1 MPAAAAETAATF
13 AGIHNENEFY
23 SHHYLSEVF
32 AGDIRETVERWREAA
47 AGAGIPPGA
56 ATPSDAGN
64 ATDPASTEDTSADP
78 TAAHARTPYGAL
90 RALAPE
96 YVRFRREFERER
108 RAERR
113 LELQR
118 GWFRRLLTTLGYG
131 GDWKPGNHLLEDGAE
146 APVLCAAGFT
156 AGAGIRTG
164 GGIGG
169 GATRTAA
176 TRTGDA
182 RTASP
187 DTANAATSTRA
198 GAIRTTATRT
208 TATRTT
214 ATRTGDARTT
224 SPDTA
229 NASTSTTATR
239 AGGARTA
246 TRAATARTTHT
257 AAPQLLVLGVLDAHA
272 RGEAEG
278 EDPLSLKPHRLQFHG
293 EAPPPEALLRE
304 TWNDI
309 LTRRIFGQER
319 PPRWVLILSYSRL
332 LLIERGKW
340 THHRLL
346 RFDFDE
352 ILGRREDATLKATA
366 ALLHRNSLL
375 PPEAG
380 GSGGRSLLDHLDDNS
395 HKHAF
400 AVSEDLKYA
409 LRESI
414 ELIGNEAIRYLREV
428 LKDRLY
434 DRPDDDL
441 AGQLG
446 LEALRYMYRLLFLFY
461 IEARPDLGYAP
472 VDSETY
478 RKGYGLEHLRDLE
491 MVRLTSE
498 ESLDGYYLHHSI
510 RTLFALVRDGFDGS
524 HRGGAA
530 DLLAAGTRPRRPQP
544 LPHPRQIRTHPHPPP
559 QPPSSQPHPAPRPD
573 PQPQPQPTR
582 RPPSSPQ
589 SPPRPYPQS
598 ATTAGPAT
606 RPAADPSPRPTA
618 HLPHGFRIDA
628 LDSALFRAG
637 STPLLDRVKLRNR
650 VLQQVIRL
658 MSLTRPA
665 TAGGRGGGRGGGRP
679 RQRRR
684 GRISYAQLG
693 INQLGAVYEALLSYR
708 GFFAEEDLYE
718 VKKAGED
725 GDVLKSAWFV
735 PARELDGYTED
746 ERVYER
752 DAQGRRSLRVHPRGR
767 FIYRLA
773 GRDRQKSASYYTPE
787 ALTRGVVKYA
797 LRELVPDDAPAD
809 RILDL
814 TVCEPAMG
822 SAAFL
827 NEAVNQLA
835 EKYLE
840 RKQREI
846 GRRIPHADYADELQK
861 VKLYLADRN
870 VYGVDLNPVAGELA
884 EVSLWLNCIHRGG
897 HVPWFGYQ
905 LVCGNSLVGA
915 RRQVFRTAT
924 LGRKNR
930 KPDLWFHHVPERIAP
945 PPASGGGNT
954 ASWERRVPP
963 GRGRPARIATPN
975 GRTDGNDE
983 RGANGR
989 TGGTGDRGDST
1000 GSGMSNRSAGNRGGS
1015 GGAVNTDVTASRERL
1030 VPSGGRPARLGRSH
1044 EPNAVIPAQAGI
1056 HTSWERSIPPERGR
1070 PGPAPNPPPDAP
1082 RTHRVRRPAGAVYHF
1097 LLPDPGMAAYADKAA
1112 KALMPESFE
1121 RIGEW
1126 RKSFFKPFTDEQIA
1140 ELEALSDRV
1149 DELWATHTEQ
1159 LARDHRETE
1168 DTLPVWGQPAPARE
1182 RRTTNTWKDRIRAQ
1196 GIFSEGARTAS
1207 PYRRLK
1213 LVMDY
1218 WCALWF
1224 WPIEAADRLPDRDDF
1239 LNEITLVLT
1248 GSVFQPGLGPNQTA
1262 DLFGEEYAEH
1272 AADIAK
1278 RIANEIGM
1286 LDLDR
1291 LFEQFPRLKFVD
1303 DLARRHRFHHWE
1315 LAFADLFY
1323 GERPDGRIRGG
1334 FDLVLGNPPWVKV
1347 KWEEGGVLG
1356 DYHPSF
1362 VLRPHSAAQL
1372 TTLRGAAFER
1382 YAGLRDDW
1390 LAELEQAEA
1399 TQNFLNARQ
1408 NYPLLAGQ
1416 QTNLYKCFL
1425 PQAWMIGSEDG
1436 VAGFLHPEGVYDDPK
1451 GGAFREALY
1460 PRLRAHFQFQNEKRL
1475 FSEVAHQMLF
1485 SINVYGSA
1493 RPSPAFIHVANL
1505 FAPAT
1510 VGACLDHDGHGP
1522 VPGIKDDTGGWNTA
1536 GHAHRA
1542 IGIDRNALDDFAK
1555 LYDEPGTPPHRA
1567 RLPALHTRALLA
1579 VLRKLAAHPKRL
1591 GDLKGEFHVTAHWH
1605 ETMSQR
1611 EGTIRRETRFPES
1624 PAELVLSG
1632 PHFFVGNPLN
1642 KTPRRECTQ
1651 NSHYDV
1657 LDLTTLPEDYLPR
1670 TNYVPACSPDEYDR
1684 RTPKVSWRVPGETV
1698 KEEDAK
1704 GVETK
1709 AEEMSG
1715 KVTGRHV
1722 ANTGG
1727 RPAQA
1732 EGEEAP
1738 RKVTEYYRVVNR
1750 RMTSP
1755 GLERTLITALIPR
1768 NVALINTNVASAF
1781 RDAGACLDFAALS
1794 MSIVLD
1800 FFVKSTGT
1808 GEMNLSWL
1816 SRLPVLADT
1825 CDPRIRNALRIRALR
1840 LCCLTRHY
1848 ADLWSEICNRPL
1860 PPPTIPDHPECAT
1873 MPGNAAIASG
1883 THSGRNPAR
1892 NAGDT
1897 VATDE
1902 PPGNVVAASAR
1913 NAARDAGNTVAT
1925 NEPPGST
1932 FAASAR
1938 NAARDAGDTIATDE
1952 PPGNAIAASDQ
1963 RPDAPES
1970 MTAIAA
1976 FRADAWTREDPRLPD
1991 DFATLAPEWRWEYAL
2006 RTDYA
2011 RRQALVEIDVLAA
2024 MALGLTLDELL
2035 TIYRV
2040 QFPVMRQYEAD
2051 TWYDANGRIV
2061 FTPSKGLPGIGLP
2074 RKAVKGDT
2082 SYTLRIPAPTPGT
2095 LSSGL
2100 SEAVHDARE
2109 ADPATTHTG
2118 IALGWED
2125 IRDLPEG
2132 AVVTRRITDDTLPDG
2147 PTTRGIVYHAPFD
2160 RYNRE
2165 HDYRSAWRGFICRF
2179 EER

>member
-47 AGAGIPPGA
+47 AGTPPGT
-56 ATPSDAGN
+56 ATLSDVGN
-64 ATDPASTEDTSADP
+64 ITAPASTEDTSADT
-78 TAAHARTPYGAL
+78 TAAHARTPYGEL

-208 TATRTT
+208 
-214 ATRTGDARTT
+214 GDARTT

-246 TRAATARTTHT
+246 TRAATARTTHNAT
-257 AAPQLLVLGVLDAHA
+257 PQLLVLGVLDAHA

-319 PPRWVLILSYSRL
+319 PPRWVLVLSYSRL

-352 ILGRREDATLKATA
+352 ILGRREDATLKATV
-366 ALLHRNSLL
+366 ALLHRDSLL

-498 ESLDGYYLHHSI
+498 ESLNGYYLHHSI
-510 RTLFALVRDGFDGS
+510 RTLLALVRDGFDGS
-524 HRGGAA
+524 HHGGAA

-544 LPHPRQIRTHPHPPP
+544 LPHPRQVRTHPHPRPHPASQPDP
-559 QPPSSQPHPAPRPD
+559 QSQPHPAPRPD
-573 PQPQPQPTR
+573 PQRQPQPTR

-589 SPPRPYPQS
+589 SPSRPYPQS
-598 ATTAGPAT
+598 AATAGPAT
-606 RPAADPSPRPTA
+606 RPAADPPPPPRPTA

-665 TAGGRGGGRGGGRP
+665 AAGGRGGGRGGGRP

-752 DAQGRRSLRVHPRGR
+752 DAQGRRRLRVHPRGR

-840 RKQREI
+840 RKQRET

-945 PPASGGGNT
+945 PPAS
-954 ASWERRVPP
+954 WEC
-963 GRGRPARIATPN
+963 
-975 GRTDGNDE
+975 
-983 RGANGR
+983 
-989 TGGTGDRGDST
+989 
-1000 GSGMSNRSAGNRGGS
+1000 
-1015 GGAVNTDVTASRERL
+1015 
-1030 VPSGGRPARLGRSH
+1030 
-1044 EPNAVIPAQAGI
+1044 
-1056 HTSWERSIPPERGR
+1056 GR

-1112 KALMPESFE
+1112 KALMPEPFE
-1121 RIGEW
+1121 HIGEW

-1262 DLFGEEYAEH
+1262 DLFGEEYAAH

-1291 LFEQFPRLKFVD
+1291 LFEQFPRLKFVN

-1347 KWEEGGVLG
+1347 EWEEGGVLG

-1408 NYPLLAGQ
+1408 NYPLLEGQ

-1475 FSEVAHQMLF
+1475 FSEVDHHALF
-1485 SINVYGSA
+1485 SINVYGGS
-1493 RPSPAFIHVANL
+1493 RPAPAFVHVANL

-1510 VGACLDHDGHGP
+1510 IDACLDHDGHGP
-1522 VPGIKDDTGGWNTA
+1522 VPGIKDDAGGWSTA

-1542 IGIDRNALDDFAK
+1542 IEVDRDALDDFAK
-1555 LYDEPGTPPHRA
+1555 LYDEPGTPSHRA
-1567 RLPALHTRALLA
+1567 RQPALHAKTLLA
-1579 VLRKLAAHPKRL
+1579 VLRKFAAHPKRL
-1591 GDLKGEFHVTAHWH
+1591 GDRKDELHVTAHWH

-1611 EGTIRRETRFPES
+1611 EGIIRRETRFPET

-1632 PHFFVGNPLN
+1632 PHFFVGNPFN

-1670 TNYVPACSPDEYDR
+1670 TNYVPACGPDEYDR
-1684 RTPKVSWRVPGETV
+1684 RTPRVPWLELGEGA
-1698 KEEDAK
+1698 KGEDAK

-1709 AEEMSG
+1709 SEEPSG

-1732 EGEEAP
+1732 EDEDAR

-1750 RMTSP
+1750 RMVGP
-1755 GLERTLITALIPR
+1755 LAERTLITALIPR
-1768 NVALINTNVASAF
+1768 NVALIHTNVASAF

-1794 MSIVLD
+1794 LSIVLD

-1816 SRLPVLADT
+1816 SRLPVLADA
-1825 CDPRIRNALRIRALR
+1825 CDPRIRNALRIRTLR
-1840 LCCLTRHY
+1840 LCCLTSHY
-1848 ADLWSEICNRPL
+1848 ADLWSEICNREL
-1860 PPPTIPDHPECAT
+1860 APPTVPDHPGCAT
-1873 MPGNAAIASG
+1873 MPGNAAVASG
-1883 THSGRNPAR
+1883 THSGRNPTRDAGDTVATDEPPGNIVAASVASDRNAARDAGDTVATNEPPGNASAASAR
-1892 NAGDT
+1892 NAARDAGDT

-1902 PPGNVVAASAR
+1902 PPGNVVAAS
-1913 NAARDAGNTVAT
+1913 VA
-1925 NEPPGST
+1925 SD
-1932 FAASAR
+1932 R

-1976 FRADAWTREDPRLPD
+1976 FRADTWTREDPRLPD
-1991 DFATLAPEWRWEYAL
+1991 DFAALTPEWRWEYAL

-2082 SYTLRIPAPTPGT
+2082 SYTLRTPAPTPGT

-2100 SEAVHDARE
+2100 SEAVHDDQE
-2109 ADPATTHTG
+2109 ADPATTQTG

-2132 AVVTRRITDDTLPDG
+2132 AVVTRRITDDTLPGG
-2147 PTTRGIVYHAPFD
+2147 PTTREIVYHAPFT
-2160 RYNRE
+2160 RTNRE
-2165 HDYRSAWRGFICRF
+2165 HDYLAIWRVWERRF
-2179 EER
+2179 QI

>member
-1 MPAAAAETAATF
+1 MPAAAAAETAATF
-13 AGIHNENEFY
+13 ADIHNENEFY

-47 AGAGIPPGA
+47 AKDSRGAGDGRTTSGGPIAGDDPIA
-56 ATPSDAGN
+56 SD
-64 ATDPASTEDTSADP
+64 DP
-78 TAAHARTPYGAL
+78 TASDNRIADDGQTTGDGTTAGDDQTAGDSRTANDSPTADDDNPTATGRTPYGAL

-113 LELQR
+113 LSLQR
-118 GWFRRLLTTLGYG
+118 GWFRRLLTALGYG
-131 GDWKPGNHLLEDGAE
+131 GDWQPGNRLLEDSAE
-146 APVLCAAGFT
+146 VPVLCAAGAT
-156 AGAGIRTG
+156 AGASG
-164 GGIGG
+164 GLRAGSG
-169 GATRTAA
+169 TRTAAVRPAA
-176 TRTGDA
+176 TRTG
-182 RTASP
+182 
-187 DTANAATSTRA
+187 STGTGA
-198 GAIRTTATRT
+198 GSAP
-208 TATRTT
+208 
-214 ATRTGDARTT
+214 RTG
-224 SPDTA
+224 
-229 NASTSTTATR
+229 
-239 AGGARTA
+239 
-246 TRAATARTTHT
+246 T
-257 AAPQLLVLGVLDAHA
+257 AAPRLLALGVFDVH
-272 RGEAEG
+272 AEG

-304 TWNDI
+304 TWSDV

-319 PPRWVLILSYSRL
+319 PPRWVLVLSFSRL

-366 ALLHRNSLL
+366 ALLHRECLL
-375 PPEAG
+375 PPEGGAG
-380 GSGGRSLLDHLDDNS
+380 GGRSLLDHLDDNS

-414 ELIGNEAIRYLREV
+414 ELIGNEAIHYLRTV
-428 LKDRLY
+428 LKERLY
-434 DRPDDDL
+434 DRPGDAL
-441 AGQLG
+441 AKRRSFELG

-472 VDSETY
+472 VDSEAY
-478 RKGYGLEHLRDLE
+478 RKGYSLEHLRDLE

-530 DLLAAGTRPRRPQP
+530 DLLATGTRRHPRPPQPGLHPEPSGLPRRPQRP
-544 LPHPRQIRTHPHPPP
+544 DPHPPP
-559 QPPSSQPHPAPRPD
+559 HPPPGPQPPLPPAAAPAAAPAQAAIPAPAPA
-573 PQPQPQPTR
+573 PA
-582 RPPSSPQ
+582 PP
-589 SPPRPYPQS
+589 
-598 ATTAGPAT
+598 
-606 RPAADPSPRPTA
+606 

-628 LDSALFRAG
+628 LDSALFRDG

-658 MSLTRPA
+658 MSLTRPPGA
-665 TAGGRGGGRGGGRP
+665 AAGGRGGRGGRG
-679 RQRRR
+679 RQRR

-725 GDVLKSAWFV
+725 GDVLRSAWFV
-735 PARELDGYTED
+735 PARELDGYADD

-752 DAQGRRSLRVHPRGR
+752 DPQGRRKLRVHPRGR

-787 ALTRGVVKYA
+787 ALTRSVVKYA
-797 LRELVPDDAPAD
+797 LRELIPDDAPAD
-809 RILDL
+809 RLLDL

-840 RKQREI
+840 RKQRET

-861 VKLYLADRN
+861 VKLYIVDRN

-897 HVPWFGYQ
+897 RVPWFGYQ

-915 RRQVFRTAT
+915 RRQVFRTTA

-930 KPDLWFHHVPERIAP
+930 KPGLWFNHTPER
-945 PPASGGGNT
+945 
-954 ASWERRVPP
+954 
-963 GRGRPARIATPN
+963 
-975 GRTDGNDE
+975 
-983 RGANGR
+983 
-989 TGGTGDRGDST
+989 
-1000 GSGMSNRSAGNRGGS
+1000 
-1015 GGAVNTDVTASRERL
+1015 VT
-1030 VPSGGRPARLGRSH
+1030 
-1044 EPNAVIPAQAGI
+1044 
-1056 HTSWERSIPPERGR
+1056 
-1070 PGPAPNPPPDAP
+1070 P
-1082 RTHRVRRPAGAVYHF
+1082 RTHHVRRPVGAVYHF
-1097 LLPDPGMAAYADKAA
+1097 LLPDPGMAGYADKAA
-1112 KALMPESFE
+1112 KALMPEHFE
-1121 RIGEW
+1121 RIREW
-1126 RKSFFKPFTDEQIA
+1126 RKSFFKPFADEQIA

-1149 DELWATHTEQ
+1149 DVLWATHAEQ

-1196 GIFSEGARTAS
+1196 GIFSDGARTAS

-1224 WPIEAADRLPDRDDF
+1224 WPIEAADQLPDRDEF

-1303 DLARRHRFHHWE
+1303 DLAKRHRFHHWE

-1323 GERPDGRIRGG
+1323 GERPDGRLRGG

-1347 KWEEGGVLG
+1347 EWEEGGVLG
-1356 DYHPSF
+1356 DHNPLF
-1362 VLRPHSAAQL
+1362 VLRKHSATEITA
-1372 TTLRGAAFER
+1372 LRGDAFDR
-1382 YAGLRDDW
+1382 RPGLRDDW

-1399 TQNFLNARQ
+1399 TQAFLNARQ

-1436 VAGFLHPEGVYDDPK
+1436 VSGFLHPEGVYDDPK

-1460 PRLRAHFQFQNEKRL
+1460 PRLRAHFQFENELGL
-1475 FSEVAHQMLF
+1475 FAEIDSKICYSV
-1485 SINVYGSA
+1485 NVYGKA
-1493 RPSPAFIHVANL
+1493 RLSPAFVHIANV
-1505 FAPAT
+1505 FAAAT
-1510 VGACLDHDGHGP
+1510 IDACLDHDGHGS
-1522 VPGIKDDTGGWNTA
+1522 VPGIKDDIGDWNTA
-1536 GHAHRA
+1536 GHAHRVIEA
-1542 IGIDRNALDDFAK
+1542 DQDVLDNFAK
-1555 LYDEPGTPPHRA
+1555 LYDEPGTPPLKA
-1567 RLPALHTRALLA
+1567 RLPALHARTLLQ
-1579 VLRKLAAHPKRL
+1579 VLRKFVAHPKRL
-1591 GDLKGEFHVTAHWH
+1591 GDLTGEFHLTAHWH

-1611 EGTIRRETRFPES
+1611 DGTIRRETRFPET
-1624 PAELVLSG
+1624 PAKLVLSG
-1632 PHFFVGNPLN
+1632 PHFFVGNPFN

-1651 NSHYDV
+1651 NSHYDI
-1657 LDLTTLPEDYLPR
+1657 LDLTTLPEDYMPR
-1670 TNYVPACSPDEYDR
+1670 TNYVPACGPDEYDR
-1684 RTPKVSWRVPGETV
+1684 RTPRVSWQEPGD
-1698 KEEDAK
+1698 DAK

-1709 AEEMSG
+1709 GNDASG
-1715 KVTGRHV
+1715 KVKGDHV
-1722 ANTGG
+1722 AHTGDY
-1727 RPAQA
+1727 PAPA

-1750 RMTSP
+1750 SMLKSAN
-1755 GLERTLITALIPR
+1755 ERTLITATIPR
-1768 NVALINTNVASAF
+1768 DIALIHTNSATAF
-1781 RDAGACLDFAALS
+1781 RNAEACLDFSALS
-1794 MSIVLD
+1794 MSIVAD
-1800 FFVKSTGT
+1800 FFVKTTGT
-1808 GEMNLSWL
+1808 AFANLSWL
-1816 SRLPVLADT
+1816 SRLPVLTDT
-1825 CDPRIRNALRIRALR
+1825 CDLRIRNALRIRALR
-1840 LCCLTRHY
+1840 LCCLTSHY
-1848 ADLWSEICNRPL
+1848 ADLWSEICNGEP
-1860 PPPTIPDHPECAT
+1860 PPPTTPDRPGNTTIGDPVPDHPEPPGCAT
-1873 MPGNAAIASG
+1873 MSGNADAAPEEVADALGNTPIAA
-1883 THSGRNPAR
+1883 PAR
-1892 NAGDT
+1892 SGS
-1897 VATDE
+1897 ATIVSDR
-1902 PPGNVVAASAR
+1902 PLDRGA
-1913 NAARDAGNTVAT
+1913 AGNTVAAA
-1925 NEPPGST
+1925 PAGS
-1932 FAASAR
+1932 
-1938 NAARDAGDTIATDE
+1938 G
-1952 PPGNAIAASDQ
+1952 
-1963 RPDAPES
+1963 
-1970 MTAIAA
+1970 TALAA
-1976 FRADAWTREDPRLPD
+1976 FRADAWTKQDPRLPD
-1991 DFATLAPEWRWEYAL
+1991 DFAVLTPEWRWEYAL

-2051 TWYDANGRIV
+2051 TWYDAHGRIV
-2061 FTPSKGLPGIGLP
+2061 FTASKGLPGVGLP

-2082 SYTLRIPAPTPGT
+2082 SFTLRTPAPGTHPPG
-2095 LSSGL
+2095 LPGSGAGP
-2100 SEAVHDARE
+2100 SGAAHNAQEAT
-2109 ADPATTHTG
+2109 PATVWAG

-2125 IRDLPEG
+2125 IRDLPAG
-2132 AVVTRRITDDTLPDG
+2132 AAVTRRITDDTLPDG
-2147 PTTRGIVYHAPFD
+2147 PTTREIVYRAPFD
-2160 RYNRE
+2160 RCNRE
-2165 HDYRSAWRGFICRF
+2165 GDYRAASDVLGQR
-2179 EER
+2179 